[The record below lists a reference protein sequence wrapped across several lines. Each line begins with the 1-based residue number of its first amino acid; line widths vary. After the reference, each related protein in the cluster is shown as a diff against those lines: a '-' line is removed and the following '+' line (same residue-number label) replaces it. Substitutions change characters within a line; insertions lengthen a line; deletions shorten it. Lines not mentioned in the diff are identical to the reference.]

1 MMNFTRFSFISL
13 AVIGSI
19 FLAACNESQESK
31 TSTDNAAPTAKA
43 PNTKIKAK
51 VRKVL
56 GETDLKRKDSDQWS
70 RLRYGQTVA
79 EYDRIRTAV
88 ESEAVMSVND
98 GTSLWIA
105 ELSDVTLDV
114 EIFDSLRHEVA
125 VNVNKGGVFFDVQKQ
140 DGRTIKFN
148 TGVATAAIRG
158 TAGFIY
164 SRDGQMV
171 ASLKEGLV
179 DVSSNKGAT
188 GNVAENQTL
197 IVGQDGVIKNLKLKS
212 SGTKALSVVL
222 SNVDIYGEGP
232 KADSL
237 EKALQTFDNDY
248 ATRMAAFE
256 KKLNF
261 RASPLPDTLLFSSVT
276 LQARVNPGVIVTVLG
291 ESDTVPESGIYQR
304 TIEWDGDTYGQ
315 KRFLATCSDG
325 DVEVKCFTWTAV
337 YVNPQPPESSAS
349 TEAETPVEE
358 SSAGNAE
365 AAVPSKKENREVKP
379 KKQEQKQK
387 ADAAA
392 ETKQTAK
399 AEENKPKAEE
409 KKVEEPKPKAEPA
422 GVDLNVSVKLSGGKS
437 EKKHLDLPASE
448 YNTNLKFSLAGIT
461 ADDLSQVSSIT
472 VKHAGD
478 VVSSFSGASLS
489 GLSYEVPVQVGL
501 NTRAKYEIEV
511 LLKSG
516 KKVRA
521 TKTYEVYCLRDN
533 HMGKAR
539 NCVKYDRA
547 EGGGCKET
555 HEEEYEAVKDRI
567 KDE

>member
-212 SGTKALSVVL
+212 QNRNREQICPRTICLPFHTVSIKVISRTA
-222 SNVDIYGEGP
+222 I
-232 KADSL
+232 
-237 EKALQTFDNDY
+237 
-248 ATRMAAFE
+248 RMAAE
-256 KKLNF
+256 N
-261 RASPLPDTLLFSSVT
+261 LPT
-276 LQARVNPGVIVTVLG
+276 QRRVRSINL
-291 ESDTVPESGIYQR
+291 
-304 TIEWDGDTYGQ
+304 
-315 KRFLATCSDG
+315 
-325 DVEVKCFTWTAV
+325 
-337 YVNPQPPESSAS
+337 
-349 TEAETPVEE
+349 
-358 SSAGNAE
+358 
-365 AAVPSKKENREVKP
+365 
-379 KKQEQKQK
+379 
-387 ADAAA
+387 
-392 ETKQTAK
+392 TAK
-399 AEENKPKAEE
+399 
-409 KKVEEPKPKAEPA
+409 
-422 GVDLNVSVKLSGGKS
+422 
-437 EKKHLDLPASE
+437 
-448 YNTNLKFSLAGIT
+448 
-461 ADDLSQVSSIT
+461 
-472 VKHAGD
+472 HAR
-478 VVSSFSGASLS
+478 
-489 GLSYEVPVQVGL
+489 Q
-501 NTRAKYEIEV
+501 K
-511 LLKSG
+511 
-516 KKVRA
+516 
-521 TKTYEVYCLRDN
+521 
-533 HMGKAR
+533 
-539 NCVKYDRA
+539 
-547 EGGGCKET
+547 
-555 HEEEYEAVKDRI
+555 
-567 KDE
+567 